1 MEVGSNNVDR
11 ELEKAIKTTDCVII
25 GTPTD
30 EQMKKLMLIQSINA
44 ANYMR
49 TIKSCVVFVTALIAL
64 SVFVSVILPLL
75 M

>member
-1 MEVGSNNVDR
+1 MEVRSNNVDR

-25 GTPTD
+25 GIPTD
-30 EQMKKLMLIQSINA
+30 EQMTKLMLIQLINTTKH
-44 ANYMR
+44 MR

-64 SVFVSVILPLL
+64 SVFVSIILPLL